1 MRIGIDVTS
10 AIRQGAGIGR
20 FTREL
25 IRALLALDSPHEYIL
40 FTATGGVSHDII
52 QSRLAYLTQPATSR
66 PSRPAIRNLTFL
78 SDDWLHR
85 LWHRARLPIPIEAI
99 TGRVHVFHEPDFV
112 LPPTLPGTRTVLTV
126 HDLTFI
132 RDPESAFPRLR
143 RYLNRVV
150 PRSVAR
156 AVHVLADSLATKN
169 DIVELFG
176 TQPEKIT
183 VLYGGVDARFAP
195 VQQPDRLAAVRARY
209 GIGQGT
215 FILGIGTI
223 QPRKNYRRLIQAF
236 ADLGPSA
243 ANLQLVIA
251 GGKGWMYDQIFA
263 EVKQLGLE
271 GHVIF
276 PGFVDDDDLPALYS
290 AAEMLAYPSIYEGFG
305 LPILEAMACGTPVA
319 TSRTS
324 SLPELAGEAALL
336 VEPADVAGI
345 TDAMRRLLQDS
356 DLRRRLVAEGF
367 GQARKFTWDKAAR
380 QLLGIYESL
389 GAQHAA

>member
-40 FTATGGVSHDII
+40 FTATGGAPRDTA
-52 QSRLAYLTQPATSR
+52 QSRLAYLTQPAVARHARLT
-66 PSRPAIRNLTFL
+66 IRNLTFL

-99 TGRVHVFHEPDFV
+99 TGRMDVFHEPDFV
-112 LPPTLPGTRTVLTV
+112 LPPTLPGACTVLTV

-150 PRSVAR
+150 PLSVAR

-176 TQPEKIT
+176 TQPDKIT
-183 VLYGGVDARFAP
+183 VLYGGVDAHFAP
-195 VQQPDRLAAVRARY
+195 VREPDRLAAIRARY
-209 GIGQGT
+209 GIGQGP

-223 QPRKNYRRLIQAF
+223 QPRKNYIRLIQAF
-236 ADLGPSA
+236 ADLVSSTST
-243 ANLQLVIA
+243 LQLVIA

-263 EVKQLGLE
+263 EVKRLGLE
-271 GHVIF
+271 GQVIF
-276 PGFVDDDDLPALYS
+276 PGFVDDGDLPALYS

-305 LPILEAMACGTPVA
+305 LPILEAMACGTPVI
-319 TSRTS
+319 TSHTS
-324 SLPELAGEAALL
+324 SLPELAGKAALL
-336 VEPADVAGI
+336 VEPADVSDIA
-345 TDAMRRLLQDS
+345 DAMRRLLQDG
-356 DLRRRLVAEGF
+356 DLRRRLVSEGF
-367 GQARKFTWDKAAR
+367 EQTRKFTWDKAGH
-380 QLLGIYESL
+380 QLLGVYESL
-389 GAQHAA
+389 GALRAA